1 MMNYIGEKPN
11 PAFFYIDS
19 LRDNSV
25 MYKYINYLYMTNL
38 SCKLSLHDLP
48 FLPPPQDKLETINVL
63 RQLVTT
69 SLALAE
75 LKGLAHTLP
84 NPDILLNAVILKEA
98 AASSEIENVI
108 TTQDKLYQALS
119 AKGTQ
124 PDSATKEVLR
134 YREAMLYGFRFIK
147 KKGFLHTNAI
157 VEIQQVLE
165 ENKAG
170 IRKLPGTALRNA
182 ATGKVIYTP
191 PDDHHTILNLMKNLE
206 EYLNQ
211 TDDLSPL
218 IKLAVQHYQFESIH
232 PFYDGNGRTGRIIS
246 VLYLILQGLLESP
259 ILYLSSFIIEHKS
272 DYYRLLQEVRIK
284 HNWEEWVLFILRG
297 VAQTATE
304 TTHQIKEINKLF
316 SATQEKIRKEAE
328 KSYNKELLEL
338 LFEHPYSKIDHVTD
352 RLRVSRVT
360 AAKYLK
366 ELEKIGVLHSR
377 RVWKETLYINT
388 RLFDLL
394 KKQELIKI

>member
-1 MMNYIGEKPN
+1 MTKSTEQAAEKPFN
-11 PAFFYIDS
+11 
-19 LRDNSV
+19 
-25 MYKYINYLYMTNL
+25 
-38 SCKLSLHDLP
+38 DLL

-98 AASSEIENVI
+98 AASSEIENVV

-119 AKGTQ
+119 TKGTQ

-157 VEIQQVLE
+157 ADIQQVLE

-182 ATGKVIYTP
+182 DTGKVIYTP
-191 PDDHHTILNLMKNLE
+191 SDDHHTILKLMKNLE
-206 EYLNQ
+206 VYLNER
-211 TDDLSPL
+211 DDLSPL

-232 PFYDGNGRTGRIIS
+232 PFYDGNGRTGRIIN
-246 VLYLILQGLLESP
+246 VLYLILHDLLESP
-259 ILYLSSFIIEHKS
+259 ILYLSSFIIKHKS
-272 DYYRLLQEVRIK
+272 DYYRLLQDVRIK
-284 HNWEEWVLFILRG
+284 NNWEEWVLFILRG

-304 TTHQIKEINKLF
+304 TIYQIREINTLF
-316 SATQEKIRKEAE
+316 SATQEKIKKEAE

-338 LFEHPYSKIDHVTD
+338 LFEHPYSKIDHVIV
-352 RLRVSRVT
+352 RLQVSRVT

-366 ELEKIGVLHSR
+366 ELEKIGILQSK

-394 KKQELIKI
+394 KK